1 MIRKRAYMDEMTTS
15 AAVPDVIGGFSVRGR
30 SSTPTLTG
38 TVDRIYRAVTHI
50 FRTKKKKK
58 KMGR

>member
-1 MIRKRAYMDEMTTS
+1 MIRKRAYLDEMTTS
-15 AAVPDVIGGFSVRGR
+15 VAVPDVVGGFSVRRR

-38 TVDRIYRAVTHI
+38 TVDRIYRVVTQI

-58 KMGR
+58 RRR

>member
-1 MIRKRAYMDEMTTS
+1 MIRKRAYLDEMTTS
-15 AAVPDVIGGFSVRGR
+15 AAVPDVVGGFSVRRR

-38 TVDRIYRAVTHI
+38 TVDRIYRSVTQI

-58 KMGR
+58 KRRR